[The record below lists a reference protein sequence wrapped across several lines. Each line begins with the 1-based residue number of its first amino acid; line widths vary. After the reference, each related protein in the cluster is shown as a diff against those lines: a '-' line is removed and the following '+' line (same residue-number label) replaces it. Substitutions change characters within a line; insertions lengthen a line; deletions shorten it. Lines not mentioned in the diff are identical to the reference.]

1 MRYRAGADVPV
12 SIRTEPLSLT
22 QVLVPWTW
30 TQPAPYCAHGL
41 AVTGAAFFFGCSA
54 AVAAAGNNA
63 IMRSSVRI
71 RSFIAISAA
80 AKGRTAHFRATPREP
95 PPRNEEAPA

>member
-1 MRYRAGADVPV
+1 VPV

-22 QVLVPWTW
+22 QVVVPWTW

-41 AVTGAAFFFGCSA
+41 AVTGAGFFFGCSA

-63 IMRSSVRI
+63 IRRTSFPI
-71 RSFIAISAA
+71 RSFYRDQRGG
-80 AKGRTAHFRATPREP
+80 KRGRTPLHFRRPSP
-95 PPRNEEAPA
+95 QNEEAPA

>member
-1 MRYRAGADVPV
+1 VPV

-22 QVLVPWTW
+22 QVVVPWIW
-30 TQPAPYCAHGL
+30 TQPVPYCAHGL

-54 AVAAAGNNA
+54 ATAAAGNNA
-63 IMRSSVRI
+63 IRRISFPI

-80 AKGRTAHFRATPREP
+80 AKGPNPASVQKPSP
-95 PPRNEEAPA
+95 QNEEAPA